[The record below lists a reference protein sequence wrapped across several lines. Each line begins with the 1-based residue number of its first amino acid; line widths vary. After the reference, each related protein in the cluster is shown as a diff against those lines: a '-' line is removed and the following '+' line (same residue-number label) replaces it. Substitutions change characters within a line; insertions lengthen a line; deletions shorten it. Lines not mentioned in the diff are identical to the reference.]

1 MAGRRAYGAVRSSFL
16 FRIGSDIIESGL
28 RSLAI
33 RNGMLQRRRGKCE
46 SILKDSFLSQ
56 AFNNGFRELLGSV
69 PVRIIQRVTAVLAW
83 FFPRNFRLRSLSR
96 APLKSSLSI
105 TALYTSLCVYESVL
119 TYLVPWHVN
128 ILYVTCF
135 I

>member
-33 RNGMLQRRRGKCE
+33 RNGMLQRRIGRCE

-69 PVRIIQRVTAVLAW
+69 PVRFIQRVTAVLAW
-83 FFPRNFRLRSLSR
+83 FFYRNFRLRSLSR
-96 APLKSSLSI
+96 DLVKP
-105 TALYTSLCVYESVL
+105 LYTSLCVYESVF
-119 TYLVPWHVN
+119 TY
-128 ILYVTCF
+128 
-135 I
+135 